1 MYVLAGVEEE
11 VGNSCKWTVGHARQ
25 REEVREWVF
34 IEHLLWFHT
43 AFRTFTYNLSVTL
56 TTPTRWVFPAFYR
69 GGNRVLETRNNMF
82 RIPSQYMDQLG
93 CCWTNPG
100 LTLQLLVF
108 TLCYTDSL
116 RIRKADPHIR
126 RAAMRA
132 IIYSYLPLL
141 APGWCQ
147 RPGHTHTW
155 TMGVPQRPKRG
166 WPKCKQLPH
175 QVRKINHNVGSINQR
190 QTKIGK
196 AVI

>member
-1 MYVLAGVEEE
+1 MYVLAWVEEE
-11 VGNSCKWTVGHARQ
+11 VGNSCKWPVGHARQ
-25 REEVREWVF
+25 REEVRVWVF
-34 IEHLLWFHT
+34 TEHLLWIHT
-43 AFRTFTYNLSVTL
+43 AFRTFTCTLSVTL

-69 GGNRVLETRNNMF
+69 GGNRVLEIRIIMF

-93 CCWTNPG
+93 YCWTNPG

-147 RPGHTHTW
+147 KAWPRPH
-155 TMGVPQRPKRG
+155 M
-166 WPKCKQLPH
+166 
-175 QVRKINHNVGSINQR
+175 NHGSPTEAQEGLAKV
-190 QTKIGK
+190 QTAPTSSQENKS
-196 AVI
+196 